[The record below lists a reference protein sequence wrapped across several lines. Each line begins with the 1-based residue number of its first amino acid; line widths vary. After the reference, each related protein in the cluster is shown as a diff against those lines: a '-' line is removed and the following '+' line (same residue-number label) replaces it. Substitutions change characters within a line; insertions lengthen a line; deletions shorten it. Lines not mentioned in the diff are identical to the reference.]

1 MYKKFISN
9 MILSLLT
16 ISMFIYNSVFSVE
29 AKVVKMEQYTGVEP
43 VVNYESATIERP
55 DTTGIIFIG
64 DSRTVGMNNTVNI
77 DSVENQWVVA
87 KVGMGYNWLISDG
100 WVQAQ
105 QIMYDNTQIGNWK
118 IIFNL
123 GVNDLGNI
131 DKYKDFY
138 LENNDR
144 YDIAVVSVNPTVDE
158 YNGVQCSDIEKFNEE
173 ITEIPD
179 IEYIDTY
186 DELVQTGY
194 NAPDGLH
201 YDSKTYNKIY
211 SIIMNEV

>member
-1 MYKKFISN
+1 MCKKFISS
-9 MILSLLT
+9 IGLSLLT
-16 ISMFIYNSVFSVE
+16 ISMFIYNSVFCVE

-43 VVNYESATIERP
+43 VVSYESATIERP

-105 QIMYDNTQIGNWK
+105 QIMYDNSQIGNWK
-118 IIFNL
+118 LIFNL

-144 YDIAVVSVNPTVDE
+144 YDITVVSVNPTVDE
-158 YNGVQCSDIEKFNEE
+158 YNGVQCSDIEKFNEK
-173 ITEIPD
+173 ITEIPN